1 MTQLDA
7 VSTAVHQSQAQH
19 FTNIIRWLI
28 IGWASSVIALGAVLY
43 VDMAYEDD
51 YEVTTE
57 TTTDTDEVAQD
68 SGDGGMNHYIGGDF
82 NGEATYSTDANDDE
96 NDGEADTSA

>member
-1 MTQLDA
+1 MTQLDTVSSA
-7 VSTAVHQSQAQH
+7 VFQSQAQH

-43 VDMAYEDD
+43 VQCAYEDE
-51 YEVTTE
+51 YELTTEE
-57 TTTDTDEVAQD
+57 TTTEDVDQN

-82 NGEATYSTDANDDE
+82 NGEATYSQNVNEKDDS
-96 NDGEADTSA
+96 EADTSA

>member
-1 MTQLDA
+1 MTNLDTVSSA
-7 VSTAVHQSQAQH
+7 VFQSQAQH

-57 TTTDTDEVAQD
+57 TETHSEDYDANAD
-68 SGDGGMNHYIGGDF
+68 NSGNAIIGDGDIHIGTS
-82 NGEATYSTDANDDE
+82 ESPQNDDE
-96 NDGEADTSA
+96 NEDDR